1 MDASSPR
8 DEADIDP
15 IILADVA
22 RVVEQLLKQGGGAGG
37 LGDLQALLGPDAGD
51 IGLDTVEQD
60 SEKIIDI
67 LQVHQQEQQQH
78 DDHDNQQY
86 GESKEQCTQ
95 VSVGQPEPVD
105 ADIVDREMMEVDK
118 GSIPTET
125 ANISEG
131 GSAIAPTPIITTT
144 AATAAAA
151 PLAGPS
157 QTKQNKA
164 LLSPTLSFSNDGAES
179 EKKKKKKDMHTRN
192 TTSGTQS
199 SSSSSSPSILLSPG
213 GHAFGPDREDH
224 VYFEHPPANYYPPQ
238 VTEKLPMASSAV
250 AYHTQIPSSVAS
262 SNSSSGVLSPSLS
275 NGSLSSI
282 DKRNPSL
289 DAGVAINNADTDATT
304 GQTTTAG
311 TGFASTVMTTAD
323 HTTSM
328 LHSAMLPSSNLKI
341 TRPRRKKAL
350 LIGINYFGDP
360 NQLPG
365 CINDTR
371 DIFGFLNGY
380 YGFRYQ
386 DTVMLTDDQIYE
398 DKRPSGANI
407 RYWMKWLVQDAEPHD
422 SLFFHYAGHGGRVKD
437 FSYNGSTE
445 HLGDE
450 ADGYDEVIFPCD
462 YLRSGIV
469 SDDEMYDLLV
479 KELPEGVQLTALI
492 DSCHSGTMLDLPF
505 VYNGD
510 QFTQLEPHMPRAKIG
525 AMAEMTVDEASHADQ
540 SSTSAVHAAESAN
553 TGSLGLMTG
562 SALESVISADRV
574 TGSRSMDLATDGPSA
589 TSPPSSP
596 SALSASADSAKRK
609 EGCSTDDLIQ
619 EDEGEGDVQD
629 KAAASAGSSPSPKK
643 SKDNQGAAKSMN
655 FALEPAAPIDK
666 TQVSS
671 VSSSPKDSRSESSL
685 SSRERVKSEGRGLHL
700 FRKTKGNVVMFSGCR
715 DDQAS
720 ADIRANDKTNTV
732 TKIGPRGDKDSTQ
745 SSPVQ
750 SFHQP
755 QSFTAPLAR
764 GAVTYAW
771 IQCLSRKPEQSY
783 EELLQSMRFFM
794 KQRDLEQ
801 IPQLGSGLP
810 MDMNTIFTL

>member
-22 RVVEQLLKQGGGAGG
+22 RVVEQLLKQGGGGG
-37 LGDLQALLGPDAGD
+37 MADLQALLGPDAQG

-60 SEKIIDI
+60 SEKIIGI
-67 LQVHQQEQQQH
+67 LEVHQQEQQQQQQQQQQQEEQVEQC
-78 DDHDNQQY
+78 DDANDQQY
-86 GESKEQCTQ
+86 GESQEQCAQ
-95 VSVGQPEPVD
+95 M
-105 ADIVDREMMEVDK
+105 A
-118 GSIPTET
+118 
-125 ANISEG
+125 SEG
-131 GSAIAPTPIITTT
+131 QAAPTKMEIVEKEKMERDKEDIST
-144 AATAAAA
+144 
-151 PLAGPS
+151 G
-157 QTKQNKA
+157 QTEQ
-164 LLSPTLSFSNDGAES
+164 TLGHNSDRTDSNE
-179 EKKKKKKDMHTRN
+179 EKRTHTRN
-192 TTSGTQS
+192 TTTGTP
-199 SSSSSSPSILLSPG
+199 SSSSSPSTPILLLSPG

-224 VYFEHPPANYYPPQ
+224 VYFEHPPANFYPPE
-238 VTEKLPMASSAV
+238 VAEKLPTASSAV
-250 AYHTQIPSSVAS
+250 AYQTRITSPSSTT
-262 SNSSSGVLSPSLS
+262 NSSGLLSPVAFTGSTASPSSDDQKGKPSSSTGVVLTS
-275 NGSLSSI
+275 N
-282 DKRNPSL
+282 
-289 DAGVAINNADTDATT
+289 NNAVAAST
-304 GQTTTAG
+304 GLGITPTTT
-311 TGFASTVMTTAD
+311 TD
-323 HTTSM
+323 HATSM
-328 LHSAMLPSSNLKI
+328 LHSALSPLSNLKI

-437 FSYNGSTE
+437 FSYNGSAE

-462 YLRSGIV
+462 YLRSGII

-479 KELPEGVQLTALI
+479 KDLPEGVQLTALI

-505 VYNGD
+505 VYNGE
-510 QFTQLEPHMPRAKIG
+510 QFTQLEPHVPRTKVG
-525 AMAEMTVDEASHADQ
+525 AMAEMTADESSHGSGPSVAATGDNGPQ
-540 SSTSAVHAAESAN
+540 SPPSA
-553 TGSLGLMTG
+553 GFMTG
-562 SALESVISADRV
+562 AVLENVIAADPV
-574 TGSRSMDLATDGPSA
+574 TGSRSISLAADES
-589 TSPPSSP
+589 
-596 SALSASADSAKRK
+596 SASSSSA
-609 EGCSTDDLIQ
+609 STDSTESKEASRPNDTASN
-619 EDEGEGDVQD
+619 GDD
-629 KAAASAGSSPSPKK
+629 KAVEDGQSNDSQKE
-643 SKDNQGAAKSMN
+643 AKTTA
-655 FALEPAAPIDK
+655 FALEPSAAIENAP
-666 TQVSS
+666 T
-671 VSSSPKDSRSESSL
+671 SPPPTTAAKSGSTLSPRRRSKGEAQ
-685 SSRERVKSEGRGLHL
+685 GQLHL

-720 ADIRANDKTNTV
+720 ADIRANDKNNTV
-732 TKIGPRGDKDSTQ
+732 TKIGPRGDDKDNQ
-745 SSPVQ
+745 SLGQP
-750 SFHQP
+750 FHQP

-771 IQCLSRKPEQSY
+771 IQCLSRKPEQTY
-783 EELLQSMRFFM
+783 EELLQSMRYFM